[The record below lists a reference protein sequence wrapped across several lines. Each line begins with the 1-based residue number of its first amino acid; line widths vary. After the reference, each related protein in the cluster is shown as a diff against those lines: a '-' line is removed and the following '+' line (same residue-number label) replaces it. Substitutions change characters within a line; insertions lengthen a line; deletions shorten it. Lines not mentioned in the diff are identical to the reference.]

1 MTTGAQVEQGI
12 NLEIAGTALAE
23 ELAERIASHQ
33 RKAADLSEELEMIRE
48 RHTAEP
54 KGADFVRLEIRR
66 REVVRSM
73 HDHEERG
80 RFLDFVRRHLNQ
92 TRTYRLTL
100 RELEAF
106 GITPGPSY

>member
-1 MTTGAQVEQGI
+1 MTIGARVEEGT

-33 RKAADLSEELEMIRE
+33 RNAADLSEELGMIRE
-48 RHTAEP
+48 RHTAAP
-54 KGADFVRLEIRR
+54 NGADFVRLEIRR

-73 HDHEERG
+73 HDHVERG
-80 RFLDFVRRHLNQ
+80 RFLDFVRRHLNP
-92 TRTYRLTL
+92 TSRYRLTL
-100 RELEAF
+100 RELQAF